1 MGEPTPADQSPVL
14 RIPYRQLEFIDAI
27 WFPGGPL
34 FYESANG
41 RPVPELDKLQRE
53 APLHLAAQW
62 GTAIGAPYSAP
73 DGSMR
78 LPIALRLDGGHI
90 LAAELS
96 LAQLSR
102 QMRQMS
108 QGDTVAYLATRA
120 GTVLAQSEPLE
131 LSPDE
136 RSLVA
141 AGGGRRAT
149 ARADGERWPA
159 AAAPVGTLA
168 R

>member
-1 MGEPTPADQSPVL
+1 
-14 RIPYRQLEFIDAI
+14 
-27 WFPGGPL
+27 
-34 FYESANG
+34 
-41 RPVPELDKLQRE
+41 
-53 APLHLAAQW
+53 
-62 GTAIGAPYSAP
+62 
-73 DGSMR
+73 MR

-120 GTVLAQSEPLE
+120 GKVLAQSEPLE

-141 AGGGRRAT
+141 AGGGGRAT
-149 ARADGERWPA
+149 VRADGERWLA
-159 AAAPVGTLA
+159 ATAPVGSWSSRSAKTSHYVQ
-168 R
+168 RRWSGVTRYSGSPCPCCWS